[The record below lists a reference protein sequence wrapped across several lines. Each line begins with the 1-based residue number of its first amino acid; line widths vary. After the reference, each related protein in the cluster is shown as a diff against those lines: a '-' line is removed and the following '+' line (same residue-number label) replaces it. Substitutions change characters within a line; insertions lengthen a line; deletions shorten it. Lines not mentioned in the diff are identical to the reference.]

1 MAVAMPPADLLPVSA
16 RANFP
21 YRLLRLIG
29 VPLLRLCFK
38 FQVEGRQNISKFP
51 SPLRG
56 AINRPNLLAPGA
68 QGQGEGL
75 KPAQTYIVIGNHL
88 NWLDEFAILLL
99 FPLQPRLHFLADPT
113 LLVTRKVQ
121 WWIIRTT
128 GGYVPVVRERHG
140 DTTLF
145 HHVDHCLEIGGA
157 VAIFPEGNYGP
168 KEGELMPFKKGF
180 AHFAIKAKVPVVPV
194 ALSGTKDLWFRKR
207 IRVVIGKPL
216 LPAGHDPASLTQ
228 AASEAIQELMPP
240 YSEPSGRKLLRR
252 QLTHLF

>member
-21 YRLLRLIG
+21 YRLLRLIA
-29 VPLLRLCFK
+29 VPLLRLCFT
-38 FQVEGRQNISKFP
+38 FDVQGRQNIP
-51 SPLRG
+51 RHG
-56 AINRPNLLAPGA
+56 N
-68 QGQGEGL
+68 
-75 KPAQTYIVIGNHL
+75 YIVIGNHL

-99 FPLQPRLHFLADPT
+99 FPLEPRLHFLADPT

-145 HHVDHCLEIGGA
+145 HHVDRCLEVGGA

-194 ALSGTKDLWFRKR
+194 AISGTKDLWFRKR
-207 IRVVIGKPL
+207 IQVVVGEPL
-216 LPAGHDPASLTQ
+216 QTAGQDADSLTS
-228 AASEAIQELMPP
+228 AAFQKVKELMPAYADQP
-240 YSEPSGRKLLRR
+240 GRKWLRQ
-252 QLTHLF
+252 QLTNLF